1 MCEKHLSKEA
11 LEAGLD
17 HIRKAPNDKGTVRM
31 VIRRPR
37 ENERE
42 ELSEGELTVEEG
54 MVGDY
59 WFKEEKRHPDAQ
71 LNIMG
76 SRAIDLIAR
85 STDRW
90 KLAGDQLYI
99 DLNLSFDNVP
109 PGTRLQIGTAIIE
122 VTAIPHRGCG
132 KFAQRFGAAANDFV
146 NGEVGV
152 SLNLRGVAA
161 KVVQSGKVVIGDS
174 VTKVS

>member
-1 MCEKHLSKEA
+1 MSSLHLSKEA
-11 LEAGLD
+11 L
-17 HIRKAPNDKGTVRM
+17 DKGIEHIKESPKDHGTVKL
-31 VIRRPR
+31 VLRRPR

-42 ELSEGELTVEEG
+42 ELTEGQLSVTEG

-71 LNIMG
+71 LNIMNA
-76 SRAIDLIAR
+76 RAIELIALEP
-85 STDRW
+85 SRW

-99 DLNLSFDNVP
+99 DLDLSFDNVP
-109 PGTRLQIGTAIIE
+109 PGTRLAIGSAIIE

-132 KFAQRFGAAANDFV
+132 KFKERFGKAANDFV
-146 NGEVGV
+146 NDERGV

-161 KVVQSGKVVIGDS
+161 KVVQEGKVKVGDK
-174 VTKVS
+174 VTKVP